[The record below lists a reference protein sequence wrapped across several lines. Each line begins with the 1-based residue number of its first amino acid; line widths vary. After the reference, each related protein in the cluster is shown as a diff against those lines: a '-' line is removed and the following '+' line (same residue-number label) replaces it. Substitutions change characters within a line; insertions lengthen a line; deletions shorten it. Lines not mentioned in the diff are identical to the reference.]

1 MPCFGGFTFIVYL
14 IFGPYVYIFRTFED
28 SLKSVI
34 FFMLGT
40 LDTDELILANSFMA
54 VTWSYSFFFFL
65 VFIFISIFMAVFIVS
80 YEATVRENGGYPEDF
95 VHNYT
100 WEYSDYLFWI
110 IEQWTFESFQKRLR
124 KKKPMEKDEDHAND
138 PLNDSILNQ
147 ENIIDATNSTDGEGQ
162 THEK

>member
-1 MPCFGGFTFIVYL
+1 MPCFGGFVFIVYL
-14 IFGPYVYIFRTFED
+14 IFGPYVYIFHTFEY

-34 FFMLGT
+34 FFILGT
-40 LDTDELILANSFMA
+40 LDTDELVMSNTFMA
-54 VTWSYSFFFFL
+54 LAWSYAFFFFL

-80 YEATVRENGGYPEDF
+80 FETTVRENGGYPEDF

-124 KKKPMEKDEDHAND
+124 KKKPMEKDEDNAYNAID
-138 PLNDSILNQ
+138 DSILNH
-147 ENIIDATNSTDGEGQ
+147 ENIINDTNHT
-162 THEK
+162 